1 MAHDIHT
8 ETPCCAGRNH
18 WIDLLRFIFILVI
31 VFFHQNER
39 CCELFCRGNFAV
51 YFFFLLS
58 GYLAAKSIK
67 RQSATN
73 PSYLSGCASFMK
85 RKMLAV
91 HPEVV
96 LSTLTFLVV
105 LLLTNTPSLH
115 ASFSLP
121 IKAFFSDIMF
131 LRMTGIECSV
141 GVGYG
146 WYISSMLIGLLILY
160 PVIRKWGGNV
170 FLFMGALLI
179 FGYIKIST
187 GSLMPH
193 MTSALGGTYAGNY
206 MALAGLML
214 GASLTA
220 VKFKNPP
227 SGRNVAVIALL
238 TLAVSLCCL
247 NTPISVS
254 DKPHTMDTLC
264 LFGMCVLLLCAVNSQ
279 AAQKAE
285 CSLGR
290 KWESLCV
297 FLGKLSLPLYLI
309 HLSCHTAC
317 RAIFP
322 ALQGPVYI
330 LLYIGLSLAAAYG
343 VMLASSWLRKKIARF
358 YE

>member
-1 MAHDIHT
+1 MEHNTPT
-8 ETPCCAGRNH
+8 EKPCCTARNH
-18 WIDLLRFIFILVI
+18 WIDLWRFIFVLVI
-31 VFFHQNER
+31 VFFHQSER

-67 RQSATN
+67 RQSVTN

-85 RKMLAV
+85 RKILAV

-96 LSTLTFLVV
+96 LSTLTFLVI
-105 LLLTNTPSLH
+105 LLLINTPSLH
-115 ASFSLP
+115 AAISLP

-131 LRMTGIECSV
+131 LRMTGVECSV

-170 FLFMGALLI
+170 FLFMGALLF

-187 GSLMPH
+187 GILMPDRLA
-193 MTSALGGTYAGNY
+193 ALGGTYAGNY

-227 SGRNVAVIALL
+227 SHRKVAVISLLALVVNL
-238 TLAVSLCCL
+238 SCL
-247 NTPISVS
+247 NTPISVA
-254 DKPHTMDTLC
+254 DTPHTMDTLC
-264 LFGMCVLLLCAVNSQ
+264 LFSMCVLLLCAANKPSD
-279 AAQKAE
+279 QKE
-285 CSLGR
+285 KCSLGR
-290 KWESLCV
+290 KWESFCV

-322 ALQGPVYI
+322 ELQGPVYI
-330 LLYIGLSLAAAYG
+330 LLYIGLSLALAYG
-343 VMLASSWLRKKIARF
+343 VMLAAGWLRKKIARF